1 MSASDPHSDGNLDR
15 ENREDDRGDRL
26 LTMIL
31 LLSGHT

>member
-1 MSASDPHSDGNLDR
+1 MSVSDPHSDGNLDR
-15 ENREDDRGDRL
+15 ENRDDDHGDRP